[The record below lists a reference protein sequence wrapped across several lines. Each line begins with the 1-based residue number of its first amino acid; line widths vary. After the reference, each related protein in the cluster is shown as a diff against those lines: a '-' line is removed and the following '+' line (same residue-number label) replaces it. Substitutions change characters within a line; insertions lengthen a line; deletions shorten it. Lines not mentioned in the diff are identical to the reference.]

1 MCLALDIGG
10 TKLAL
15 GLVDV
20 RAGILARDQVANPR
34 TADRDK
40 LFGTLGDL
48 VWSSSTRA
56 LTLDL
61 FVDAAQVELDLRAC
75 VVNARGGR
83 LQVVGLGADGP
94 PVGAEAVGWRGIGC
108 LATAPGPAA

>member
-1 MCLALDIGG
+1 VCLALDIGG

-61 FVDAAQVELDLRAC
+61 FVDAAQVD
-75 VVNARGGR
+75 
-83 LQVVGLGADGP
+83 GLGADGP